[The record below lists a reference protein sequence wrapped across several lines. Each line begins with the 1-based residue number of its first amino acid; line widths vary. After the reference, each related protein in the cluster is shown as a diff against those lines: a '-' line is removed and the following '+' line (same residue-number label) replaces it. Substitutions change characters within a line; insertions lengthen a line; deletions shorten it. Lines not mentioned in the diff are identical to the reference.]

1 MASASAPLGVPPP
14 PNARRQ
20 HKARCGQRDRQAAA
34 DGEGSDL
41 EQICP
46 TVEGA
51 ACNGAHP
58 HMASPPKEVAPSLR
72 NEDPMSFQTGTAS
85 CSSMLATWIFLT
97 GFGPPHEPRN
107 PAVAS
112 ALPPARPPVYWR
124 VARGATVR
132 RSRVLAAW
140 SSLLSPLTSHVGE
153 SLHS

>member
-97 GFGPPHEPRN
+97 GFGSTSRAAQSSCGSTKQSISLSGARQRPHPPSEACPFGWRLLSSCFPDIN
-107 PAVAS
+107 
-112 ALPPARPPVYWR
+112 LPP
-124 VARGATVR
+124 T
-132 RSRVLAAW
+132 
-140 SSLLSPLTSHVGE
+140 
-153 SLHS
+153 